1 MKITIKREQNQ
12 TGLNSAEREYFR
24 QNGKTRKSDLLG
36 HQVMVE
42 GMMAFGKLETGRHTL
57 DFECC
62 EDVVTET
69 FEGDFH
75 VQAMRDGNV
84 YITENERKKRIRNR
98 ALFREDNASFS
109 LGQDDRYYFYF
120 SLPKQLIDELPQELV
135 RQASA
140 IAGKVLREILKVNG

>member
-1 MKITIKREQNQ
+1 M
-12 TGLNSAEREYFR
+12 
-24 QNGKTRKSDLLG
+24 KTRKSNILG
-36 HQVMVE
+36 KQVMVE
-42 GMMAFGKLETGRHTL
+42 GMMAFGKLETGQHTL

-62 EDVVTET
+62 EDVVAEA

-84 YITENERKKRIRNR
+84 YITENNRKKRIRNR
-98 ALFREDNASFS
+98 AIFRDDNSSFS

-120 SLPKQLIDELPQELV
+120 SMPKQLVDELPHELV

-140 IAGKVLREILKVNG
+140 IAGKVLRELLGNN